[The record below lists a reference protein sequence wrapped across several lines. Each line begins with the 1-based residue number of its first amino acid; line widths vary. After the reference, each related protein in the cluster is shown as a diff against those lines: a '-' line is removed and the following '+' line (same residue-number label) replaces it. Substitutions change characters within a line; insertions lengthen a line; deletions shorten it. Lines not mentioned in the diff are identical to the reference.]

1 MMKNGSFE
9 NMKKQNQKNILSLI
23 KDEDG
28 ISRAQI
34 ADKLRISRAT
44 VTNIVREL
52 ISYELVQESAVGK
65 SRGGRRPMLLNLKSK
80 GAFVIGI
87 EWGIDS
93 VKAVLLNLKAKII
106 ADDQIKVRSHDFEE
120 YKDITF
126 KLIEKYQSQLVDS
139 TKIIGIGLGIHGLVD
154 PQKGL
159 SIFTPHFNWKQINI
173 KKIIAREYNYPIF
186 IDNDVRMMA
195 AGEIWQGRDDFIFIN
210 TGSGIGSAL
219 VFKAK
224 LHYGNN
230 YAAGELGHMKIKDG
244 GPKCHC
250 GKTGCLEALSSK
262 ESIISRYQKL
272 KDSKSEISFAEIIS
286 NYQKGES
293 EALIVI
299 NDALKYFGRA
309 ISDLVNILNPEAVI
323 IGGLFA
329 EFEKILI
336 KPLYQIVKGE
346 SMAQAVK
353 DLKIITAYYQ
363 DLAGAAGAAEKVL
376 NNFFEMR
383 N

>member
-1 MMKNGSFE
+1 MMEKGSFK

-23 KDEDG
+23 KNEDG
-28 ISRAQI
+28 ISRSQI
-34 ADKLRISRAT
+34 ADKLKISRAT

-52 ISYELVQESAVGK
+52 ISYELVQEAAVGK

-106 ADDQIKVRSHDFEE
+106 ADDQIEVQSHDFEE
-120 YKDITF
+120 YKKISF
-126 KLIEKYQSQLVDS
+126 NLIEKYQNQLEDS

-154 PQKGL
+154 PEKGL
-159 SIFTPHFNWKQINI
+159 SIFTPHFNWDKINI
-173 KKIIAREYNYPIF
+173 KKVIAEKFDYPIF

-195 AGEIWQGRDDFIFIN
+195 AGEIWQGRDDFVFIN

-219 VFKAK
+219 VFKSK

-230 YAAGELGHMKIKDG
+230 YAAGELGHMKVKDG

-250 GKTGCLEALSSK
+250 GKNGCLESLASK
-262 ESIISRYQKL
+262 ESIILRYKKLKNVEDITFKEIINRYQADEK
-272 KDSKSEISFAEIIS
+272 
-286 NYQKGES
+286 
-293 EALIVI
+293 EALLVI
-299 NDALKYFGRA
+299 NDALRYFSRA
-309 ISDLVNILNPEAVI
+309 ISNILNILNPEAVI

-329 EFEKILI
+329 EYDQLLLEKLHKIITEDTLN
-336 KPLYQIVKGE
+336 QI
-346 SMAQAVK
+346 AD
-353 DLKIITAYYQ
+353 DLKITTAFYK
-363 DLAGAAGAAEKVL
+363 DFAGAVGAAEKVL
-376 NNFFEMR
+376 NNFFEMI